1 MSDFGVYKPPGCN
14 ICNTGVAYLRL
25 PHPISWWNKVLKQ
38 GYNYHGGTTP
48 GLWISHMQEE
58 TLVRQVP
65 ISWWNKVLKLIIM
78 VEQAV
83 LQGYKYTHKSQGCRK
98 RHPDCL
104 PGSDFPACDHN
115 IPNCWGDIPSSTPF
129 PHLHHSVHMWS
140 SLATSPT
147 SSIPNLRTDALCF
160 SGCYRHLLS
169 GFPAYRQRA
178 KNYMRETLCSVCS

>member
-1 MSDFGVYKPPGCN
+1 
-14 ICNTGVAYLRL
+14 
-25 PHPISWWNKVLKQ
+25 
-38 GYNYHGGTTP
+38 
-48 GLWISHMQEE
+48 MQEE

-65 ISWWNKVLKLIIM
+65 ILWWNKVLKLIIM

-140 SLATSPT
+140 SLATSPASSL

-178 KNYMRETLCSVCS
+178 KNCMRETLCSVCS